1 MADTIVRETAYT
13 ELETSRFYCTLSL
26 ADYKRPNPFSA
37 GQYVPTRVFKL
48 PLPQEL
54 RDDTAVGYDNVNL
67 QLIGDIINK
76 NPVEGIASEVLRRS
90 GNIGNALVGVLGNL
104 GGRFTQGVA
113 GVVNDAL
120 PADQLT
126 SALQQ
131 SIGTAPNP
139 NPSVA
144 FSGPILRDYTLT
156 WTFMPNNDKEAR
168 AVRFIIQH
176 LKMSSLPRNSITNA
190 ASLLSYPRTCQ
201 INFFPWDTGG
211 GGKYGWS
218 RRSII
223 RAKPAF
229 MGSVNVNYTSG
240 AAPAFFHNEQ
250 KTPVITQL
258 TINFKEIE
266 YHLRHDWADNGTGDA
281 NARGVLGDGVFEAI
295 GSILDNV
302 PGGRSAIEGAAA
314 TAGQR
319 IESVTAGQSIEQD
332 EVEADDE

>member
-1 MADTIVRETAYT
+1 MSDTTVRKTAYT

-26 ADYKRPNPFSA
+26 ADYKRPNPFST
-37 GQYVPTRVFKL
+37 GQYVPNRVFKL

-67 QLIGDIINK
+67 QLIGDIING
-76 NPVEGIASEVLRRS
+76 NPVEGIASEVLRQS
-90 GNIGNALVGVLGNL
+90 GNIGNALVGAI
-104 GGRFTQGVA
+104 GGMAGPVGQAAA
-113 GVVNDAL
+113 GVVNNAL

-156 WTFMPNNDKEAR
+156 WTFMPNNAKEAND
-168 AVRFIIQH
+168 VRVIIQH

-218 RRSII
+218 RYSII

-281 NARGVLGDGVFEAI
+281 NATGALGDGVFEAI

-302 PGGRSAIEGAAA
+302 PGGRDAIEREAVRAN
-314 TAGQR
+314 QR
-319 IESVTAGQSIEQD
+319 ITGIAAGQSIEAE

>member
-1 MADTIVRETAYT
+1 
-13 ELETSRFYCTLSL
+13 
-26 ADYKRPNPFSA
+26 
-37 GQYVPTRVFKL
+37 
-48 PLPQEL
+48 
-54 RDDTAVGYDNVNL
+54 
-67 QLIGDIINK
+67 
-76 NPVEGIASEVLRRS
+76 
-90 GNIGNALVGVLGNL
+90 
-104 GGRFTQGVA
+104 
-113 GVVNDAL
+113 VNDAL

-176 LKMSSLPRNSITNA
+176 LKMSSLPRNSISNA

-266 YHLRHDWADNGTGDA
+266 YHLRHDWSGD
-281 NARGVLGDGVFEAI
+281 GSEVFQGQLGDGVLQAI
-295 GSILDNV
+295 GSVLDNV
-302 PGGRSAIEGAAA
+302 PGGRSAIESAAA

-319 IESVTAGQSIEQD
+319 IEGITAGQSIPPPEA
-332 EVEADDE
+332 EADDE

>member
-1 MADTIVRETAYT
+1 MSEVVRKTAYT

-26 ADYKRPNPFSA
+26 ADYKRPNPFST
-37 GQYVPTRVFKL
+37 GEYVPNRIFKL

-67 QLIGDIINK
+67 QLVGDIING
-76 NPVEGIASEVLRRS
+76 NVGAGLAAEVMRQGGDVVSSLFS
-90 GNIGNALVGVLGNL
+90 SIPFVGGMVGQALPG
-104 GGRFTQGVA
+104 
-113 GVVNDAL
+113 DAL
-120 PADQLT
+120 G
-126 SALQQ
+126 SALSQ
-131 SIGTAPNP
+131 SIGAAPNP

-156 WTFMPNNDKEAR
+156 WTFMPNNDQEAR

-176 LKMSSLPRNSITNA
+176 LKMSSLPKNSITASA
-190 ASLLSYPRTCQ
+190 AILGYPRTCQ
-201 INFFPWDTGG
+201 LNFFPWDTGG

-218 RRSII
+218 QYSII

-229 MGSVNVNYTSG
+229 MASVNVNYTSG

-266 YHLRHDWADNGTGDA
+266 YHLRHDWSGD
-281 NARGVLGDGVFEAI
+281 GSKVFKGQLGDSVPDALNTILTRGREDYDVDAITTEAARTSSTVFENFQT
-295 GSILDNV
+295 SS
-302 PGGRSAIEGAAA
+302 P
-314 TAGQR
+314 
-319 IESVTAGQSIEQD
+319 